1 MMINPNKFSNK
12 FRITMPFLLWL
23 FIFIN
28 TPVFAEEDA
37 EEAQGI
43 PEMTAQQRS
52 EMGVITSPV
61 KSRMLTKEII
71 APGEVT
77 VNIYRSSQVTS
88 RIRAQIIKRYAR
100 MGDAVKT
107 GQKLLTL
114 SSVDVADAQSQL
126 LVTDREWKRVKKLG
140 RKVVSERRYIEA
152 QVNRQQAY
160 AKALAYGITESQ
172 IIELLKRKDA
182 SKATGM
188 FNLLSTQN
196 GTVISDQFV
205 AGQVVEPGQL
215 LMEISDESLLWI
227 ETQINPDNVTDI
239 KPGTLAHI
247 NYAADNWL
255 TAKVIQVHRRIDET
269 TRTLPVRIEVDNQKK
284 LLRPGQF
291 VKVALQTTKGNEVI
305 AVLKTA
311 VTLLHN
317 EEVVFMLDGQKIHPQ
332 LVETGG
338 VHNDWI
344 EIKNGLKKN
353 DVIVTQ
359 GMFLLKSLLLKS
371 QIGDAD

>member
-1 MMINPNKFSNK
+1 
-12 FRITMPFLLWL
+12 
-23 FIFIN
+23 
-28 TPVFAEEDA
+28 
-37 EEAQGI
+37 
-43 PEMTAQQRS
+43 
-52 EMGVITSPV
+52 
-61 KSRMLTKEII
+61 
-71 APGEVT
+71 EVM

-88 RIRAQIIKRYAR
+88 RIRSQIIKRYAR
-100 MGDAVKT
+100 MGDTVKT

-126 LVTDREWKRVKKLG
+126 LVTDREWQRVKKLG

-160 AKALAYGITESQ
+160 AKALAYGITEPQ
-172 IIELLKRKDA
+172 VIELLKQKDA

-205 AGQVVEPGQL
+205 VGQVVEPGQL

-227 ETQINPDNVTDI
+227 ETQINPEDVTDI

-255 TAKVIQVHRRIDET
+255 QAKVIQVHRRINET
-269 TRTLPVRIEVDNQKK
+269 TRTLPVRIEIDNQKK

-291 VKVALQTTKGNEVI
+291 VKVALQTTTGDEVI
-305 AVLKTA
+305 GVPKSA

-317 EEVVFMLDGQKIHPQ
+317 EQVVFMLDGEKIHPQ

-353 DVIVTQ
+353 DTIVTQ